1 MEPHPSAVL
10 TDIDLANDSSLGKIG
25 KIGALPIGK
34 QFNYAGFQWM
44 LVDAF
49 SQIASQWPVLP
60 QNKFL
65 GAAYLSA
72 LENALPKN
80 TTCYHL
86 LVFEKNE
93 AVAGFLIQQMA
104 FNTRDSV
111 KSIREANGLGWGDR
125 IKRLLSKVGNFNA
138 LVMGNLLLTGQ
149 HGYWTTLS
157 STKFEPLFS
166 HALRVF
172 DQLASQ
178 LGIGAVMVKDFFQ
191 RETILEKSG
200 YHPLN
205 FQPAMLME
213 LPESWKTFDDY
224 VEAMSSKYRVRT
236 RRAFKKGQKIE
247 YRPLDVQ
254 EIELRK
260 EALYQLYIQVLE
272 SADFNAI
279 TAHPDYFWQ
288 LKKQLGEDFSL
299 VGCFCDQQL
308 CGFFTTIR
316 NHQEIECHFIGLD
329 AAANRE
335 HQIYLNMLYQMV
347 KKGIH
352 LGVRQISFARTALE
366 IKSSVGAVAHTP
378 YSYLRHRN
386 PILNTILPIVVR
398 FMEPREEW
406 TPRHPFA
413 KSE

>member
-1 MEPHPSAVL
+1 MEQLPSAVL
-10 TDIDLANDSSLGKIG
+10 TDIDLANDSSLGKSSKKGI
-25 KIGALPIGK
+25 LPLGEP
-34 QFNYAGFQWM
+34 FNYGGFQWL

-49 SQIASQWPVLP
+49 SPVAPQWPGVL

-65 GAAYLSA
+65 SAAYLLA
-72 LENALPKN
+72 LENAQPKN

-86 LVFEKNE
+86 LVFDKNE

-104 FNTRDSV
+104 FNTRESV
-111 KSIREANGLGWGDR
+111 KAIREANGSGWGDR

-149 HGYWTTLS
+149 HGYWTSLS
-157 STKFEPLFS
+157 KTKFEPLFL

-178 LGIGAVMVKDFFQ
+178 LGIGAIMVKDFFQ
-191 RETILEKSG
+191 RETTLEKSG

-213 LPESWKTFDDY
+213 LPDSWKTFDDY

-247 YRPLDVQ
+247 YRSLDVQ

-260 EALYQLYIQVLE
+260 EELNALYMQVLE
-272 SADFNAI
+272 SADFNAL

-299 VGCFCDQQL
+299 VGCFYNQQL

-316 NHQEIECHFIGLD
+316 NHQEMECHFIGLD

-335 HQIYLNMLYQMV
+335 HQIYLNMLYRMV
-347 KKGIH
+347 EKGIQ

-366 IKSSVGAVAHTP
+366 IKSSVGAVAHTQ
-378 YSYLRHRN
+378 YSYLKHRN
-386 PILNTILPIVVR
+386 PILNNILPLVVR

-406 TPRHPFA
+406 IPRHPFA
-413 KSE
+413 KGE

>member
-1 MEPHPSAVL
+1 MEQLPSAVL
-10 TDIDLANDSSLGKIG
+10 TNLDFAADSLLSQSDQKGNLPLGK
-25 KIGALPIGK
+25 L
-34 QFNYAGFQWM
+34 FNSGGFQW
-44 LVDAF
+44 LFAKEF
-49 SQIASQWPVLP
+49 SGVASQWPASP
-60 QNKFL
+60 ENNFL

-80 TTCYHL
+80 TTCYYL
-86 LVFEKNE
+86 LAFEKNE

-104 FNTRDSV
+104 FNTRESV
-111 KSIREANGLGWGDR
+111 KAIREANGSGWNDR

-149 HGYWTTLS
+149 HGYWTSLS
-157 STKFEPLFS
+157 NTKFEPLFLHS
-166 HALRVF
+166 LRLF

-191 RETILEKSG
+191 RETTLEKSG

-316 NHQEIECHFIGLD
+316 NHQEMECHFIGLD
-329 AAANRE
+329 SAANRE

-347 KKGIH
+347 KRGIH

-366 IKSSVGAVAHTP
+366 IKSSIGAVAHTP

>member
-1 MEPHPSAVL
+1 MEQLSSAVL
-10 TDIDLANDSSLGKIG
+10 PELDLTKDFSFGKKGKASPLPLGE
-25 KIGALPIGK
+25 LF
-34 QFNYAGFQWM
+34 QFGGFQWL

-49 SQIASQWPVLP
+49 SSITSQWPVSTP
-60 QNKFL
+60 NKFL
-65 GAAYLSA
+65 SAAYLSA
-72 LENALPKN
+72 LEGALPKN

-86 LVFEKNE
+86 LAFDQKEP
-93 AVAGFLIQQMA
+93 VAGFLIQQIA
-104 FNTRDSV
+104 FSTRESV
-111 KSIREANGLGWGDR
+111 KSIREANGASWGNR
-125 IKRLLSKVGNFNA
+125 LKRLLSKVGDFKA

-157 STKFEPLFS
+157 KTKFEPLFV

-172 DQLASQ
+172 DQLANQ
-178 LGIGAVMVKDFFQ
+178 MGIGAMMVKDFFQ
-191 RETILEKSG
+191 REMILEKSG

-213 LPESWKTFDDY
+213 LPQSWKTFDDY

-247 YRPLDVQ
+247 YRSLEVQ

-260 EALYQLYIQVLE
+260 EELYRLYFQVLE

-288 LKKQLGEDFSL
+288 LKKNLGGDFTL

-316 NHQEIECHFIGLD
+316 NHQELECHFIGLD
-329 AAANRE
+329 FIANRE

-347 KKGIH
+347 KQGIH
-352 LGVRQISFARTALE
+352 LRVGQISFARTALE
-366 IKSSVGAVAHTP
+366 IKSSVGAVAHTQ
-378 YSYLRHRN
+378 YSYLKHRN
-386 PILNTILPIVVR
+386 SFLNAILPLVVR

-413 KSE
+413 KNE